1 MQNNQKELI
10 LLEDLGMHYPNETS
24 NKKYRY
30 GLYKCYCG
38 NEFKADSKSVKRKRI
53 KSCGCSRFTH
63 NLTNHRLYN
72 TWSNMIR
79 RCNNIKDE
87 RYKDYGARG
96 ITVCERWLNIENF
109 IEDMYPSYQ
118 DGLSI
123 DRENVNGNY
132 EPSNC
137 RWTTDNIQA
146 RNTQMLRR
154 DNTTGYRGVY
164 MNKKHKRY
172 VSQIRVN
179 SKYIYL
185 GYFENKIDAAKAYNQ
200 YVIDNNL
207 EHTLNII
214 EEN

>member
-24 NKKYRY
+24 NKKARY
-30 GLYKCYCG
+30 GIYKCHCG
-38 NEFKADSKSVKRKRI
+38 NEFKTDCRSVKRKRT
-53 KSCGCSRFTH
+53 KSCGCSRSTH

-72 TWSNMIR
+72 TWSHMMS
-79 RCNNIKDE
+79 RCYSEKCTG
-87 RYKDYGARG
+87 YKDYGQRG
-96 ITVCERWLNIENF
+96 IKVCERWHDVKNF
-109 IEDMYPSYQ
+109 IDDMYPSYIE
-118 DGLSI
+118 GLSI
-123 DRENVNGNY
+123 DRINVNGNY

-137 RWTTDNIQA
+137 RWANDNIQA

-154 DNTTGYRGVY
+154 DNTSGYRGVY
-164 MNKKHKRY
+164 MNKKDKRY

-185 GYFENKIDAAKAYNQ
+185 GYFENKIDAAKAYNK

>member
-10 LLEDLGMHYPNETS
+10 LLKDLGMHYPNETS

-30 GLYKCYCG
+30 GIYRCHCS
-38 NEFKADSKSVKRKRI
+38 NEFKTDCRSVKRKRT

-63 NLTNHRLYN
+63 NLTSHRLYN

-79 RCNNIKDE
+79 RCNSINHE
-87 RYKDYGARG
+87 RYMDYGARG
-96 ITVCERWLNIENF
+96 ITVCERWLNIANF
-109 IEDMYPSYQ
+109 IEDMYPTFKE
-118 DGLSI
+118 GLTL
-123 DRENVNGNY
+123 DRENVNGSY

-137 RWTTDNIQA
+137 RWVTDNIQA

-154 DNTTGYRGVY
+154 DNTSGYRGVHI
-164 MNKKHKRY
+164 NKKDKKY
-172 VSQIRVN
+172 ITQIRVDKEN
-179 SKYIYL
+179 IYL
-185 GYFENKIDAAKAYNQ
+185 GYFKNKIDAAKAYNQ